1 MAGLLAK
8 GKDQVIEALSQAAAA
23 VNLSAPSDAI
33 YVDEATGDDKEGD
46 GSSSKP

>member
-23 VNLSAPSDAI
+23 VNLGAPS
-33 YVDEATGDDKEGD
+33 G
-46 GSSSKP
+46 